1 MSGRTLELPLF
12 PLKTVLFP
20 NMSLPIHVFE
30 NRYKTMIGSC
40 IEESR
45 DFGVVLIK
53 SGAEVGATAVPH
65 EIGTTAHITDVAR
78 LDDGQM
84 YIATLGVKRFRILAL
99 KQEIPYLLGEVQVLD
114 ETEDAR
120 EPVAESV
127 RALFETYLSQLL
139 LQSGRQTGEI
149 VLPEAPDAL
158 SYIVAAHLP
167 IDAPRKQQLLEIDST
182 TFRLQMESII
192 LRRAIQ
198 YLSTLRSTN

>member
-120 EPVAESV
+120 EPVALYESSAFV
-127 RALFETYLSQLL
+127 ALTVINVLMMGIVIFEF
-139 LQSGRQTGEI
+139 
-149 VLPEAPDAL
+149 P
-158 SYIVAAHLP
+158 
-167 IDAPRKQQLLEIDST
+167 
-182 TFRLQMESII
+182 M
-192 LRRAIQ
+192 RR
-198 YLSTLRSTN
+198 SSK